1 MIVRVIPGYARI
13 PYKNRLKLEVCYST
27 RGGQA
32 VSSREGERMAEE
44 TREKKLVGKVIHFF
58 GKIGVAA
65 IELSGTVKVG
75 DTIAIEGAT
84 SSFEQTVD
92 SMQIEKSTV
101 QQAGAGE
108 SIGIKVKER
117 VRPGDSVFVVE

>member
-1 MIVRVIPGYARI
+1 
-13 PYKNRLKLEVCYST
+13 
-27 RGGQA
+27 
-32 VSSREGERMAEE
+32 MAEE

-75 DTIAIEGAT
+75 DTIAIDGAT
-84 SSFEQTVD
+84 SSFEQAVD
-92 SMQIEKSTV
+92 SMQIEKSSV

-117 VRPGDSVFVVE
+117 VRPGDQVFVVE

>member
-1 MIVRVIPGYARI
+1 
-13 PYKNRLKLEVCYST
+13 
-27 RGGQA
+27 
-32 VSSREGERMAEE
+32 MAEE
-44 TREKKLVGKVIHFF
+44 TKEKKLVGKVIHFF

-92 SMQIEKSTV
+92 SMQIEKSSV
-101 QQAGAGE
+101 QQAGTGE

-117 VRPGDSVFVVE
+117 VRPGDQVFVVE

>member
-1 MIVRVIPGYARI
+1 
-13 PYKNRLKLEVCYST
+13 
-27 RGGQA
+27 
-32 VSSREGERMAEE
+32 MAEE

-75 DTIAIEGAT
+75 DTIVIEGAT
-84 SSFEQTVD
+84 SSFEQAVD
-92 SMQIEKSTV
+92 SMQIEKSSV
-101 QQAGAGE
+101 QQAGSGE

-117 VRPGDSVFVVE
+117 VRPGDQVFVVE